1 MGNRL
6 PLEGIRVADFTWG
19 LSGPY
24 SMEWLSI
31 MGAEV
36 ILVESALRPSTT
48 RSNAFTTQ
56 GSEAGLNQAPGYN
69 CLNYGKKGC
78 TINLQTKK
86 GRELAKRIVM
96 ISDIVSDSFAYGV
109 MERHG
114 LGYEE
119 LKKLKPEI
127 IVFSKCAMGA
137 YGRERHLFGWGTAV
151 ISYGGLASITGY
163 EEDQVPRMMGGT
175 WPDYTIGTY
184 SPFAVL
190 SALYHRQK
198 TGKGM
203 FIDYSMCEGVMT
215 MIPEAIMEYTMNGR
229 VATPRSNRDEGM
241 APHNTYHCKGDDK
254 WVAIAVE
261 NDEEWKALCRITGN
275 NQWMGDERYADL
287 YSRQQ
292 NRAELDRLI
301 EGWTRERTAQEI
313 METLQGAGIPAGPAY
328 NAEGL
333 VADPH
338 LNARKQFI
346 EIVHPE
352 VGPKMAPALPVK
364 MSGVPNPRYE
374 SSPLIGEYNQY
385 VFGELLGLSD
395 SEIGQL
401 IEEKVIA

>member
-1 MGNRL
+1 MDKRL
-6 PLEGIRVADFTWG
+6 PLEGVRVADFTWG

-24 SMEWLSI
+24 SMEWLSV

-36 ILVESALRPSTT
+36 ILIESALRPSTT

-56 GSEAGLNQAPGYN
+56 GAEAGLNQAPGYN

-78 TINLQTKK
+78 TINLSTKK
-86 GRELAKRIVM
+86 GVELAKRIIM
-96 ISDIVSDSFAYGV
+96 MSDIVSDSFAYGV

-119 LKKLKPEI
+119 LKKLKPDI
-127 IVFSKCAMGA
+127 IVFSKSAMGA

-151 ISYGGLASITGY
+151 ISYAGLASTTGY
-163 EEDQVPRMMGGT
+163 QEDGIPRMMGGT

-184 SPFAVL
+184 SPFTIL
-190 SALYHRQK
+190 SALYHKRK

-215 MIPEAIMEYTMNGR
+215 MIPEAMMDYSLNGR
-229 VATPRSNRDEGM
+229 VAMPRGNRDERM
-241 APHNTYHCKGDDK
+241 APHNIYGCQGDDK

-261 NDEEWKALCRITGN
+261 NDEEWKSFCRVTGH
-275 NQWMGDERYADL
+275 DEWLKDESYGDL
-287 YSRQQ
+287 YSRQR
-292 NRAELDRLI
+292 NRDELDRNI
-301 EGWTRERTAQEI
+301 EVWTRERTPQEV
-313 METLQGAGIPAGPAY
+313 MELLQGAGIPAGPAY

-338 LNARKQFI
+338 LNAREHFI
-346 EIVHPE
+346 EITHPE

-385 VFGELLGLSD
+385 VFGELLGLSEG
-395 SEIGQL
+395 EIGQM